1 MFAFINNLVRV
12 ILSIFGFGQKKELS
26 PELKEKIR
34 IAASA
39 QALSEMW
46 EKTNREVAYW
56 ESEVRMF
63 LKHSETLLLVGDQ
76 EAAAKAVDRAKEAN
90 EQLAAA
96 RRKQA
101 FCYEKSLE
109 LK

>member
-1 MFAFINNLVRV
+1 MFAFINNIIVA

-26 PELKEKIR
+26 PELKEKIY
-34 IAASA
+34 IAATA

-46 EKTNREVAYW
+46 GKANKEAAYW
-56 ESEVRMF
+56 ESEVRML
-63 LKHSETLLLVGDQ
+63 LKHSETLLLAGDQ
-76 EAAAKAVDRAKEAN
+76 EAAAKAVDRANEAN

-101 FCYEKSLE
+101 FCYKKSLE

>member
-1 MFAFINNLVRV
+1 MFNFINKIIVA

-26 PELKEKIR
+26 PELKEKIH

-56 ESEVRMF
+56 ESEVRML

-76 EAAAKAVDRAKEAN
+76 EAAAKAIDQAKEAN

>member
-12 ILSIFGFGQKKELS
+12 IFSVFGFGQKRELS
-26 PELKEKIR
+26 PELKEKIH

-46 EKTNREVAYW
+46 TRANEEVAYW
-56 ESEVRMF
+56 ESEVRML
-63 LKHSETLLLVGDQ
+63 LKHSETLLLAGDQ
-76 EAAAKAVDRAKEAN
+76 EAAARAVDQAKAAN
-90 EQLAAA
+90 EQLSAA

>member
-1 MFAFINNLVRV
+1 MFALINNLVRA
-12 ILSIFGFGQKKELS
+12 ILSSFGFGRKKELS
-26 PELKEKIR
+26 PELKEKIH
-34 IAASA
+34 IAATA

-46 EKTNREVAYW
+46 ARANKEVAYW
-56 ESEVRMF
+56 ESEVRML
-63 LKHSETLLLVGDQ
+63 LKDSETLLLVGDQ
-76 EAAAKAVDRAKEAN
+76 EAAARAVDRARKAN
-90 EQLAAA
+90 EQVAAA

>member
-1 MFAFINNLVRV
+1 MFAFINNLVRA
-12 ILSIFGFGQKKELS
+12 ILSIFGFGRKKELS
-26 PELKEKIR
+26 PELKEKIH
-34 IAASA
+34 ISLSAYAVAA
-39 QALSEMW
+39 MW
-46 EKTNREVAYW
+46 TRANEEVAYW
-56 ESEVRMF
+56 ESEVRM
-63 LKHSETLLLVGDQ
+63 LLRHSETLLLVGDQ
-76 EAAAKAVDRAKEAN
+76 KAAAKAVDRAKEAN

>member
-1 MFAFINNLVRV
+1 MFNFINNIIVA

-26 PELKEKIR
+26 PELKEKIH

-63 LKHSETLLLVGDQ
+63 LKHSETLLLAGDQ
-76 EAAAKAVDRAKEAN
+76 EAAARAVDQAKAAN
-90 EQLAAA
+90 EQLSAA

>member
-1 MFAFINNLVRV
+1 MFAFINNLVAV
-12 ILSIFGFGQKKELS
+12 ILSFFSFGQKKELS

-46 EKTNREVAYW
+46 EKTNKEAVYW
-56 ESEVRMF
+56 ESEVRML

-90 EQLAAA
+90 EQLSAA

>member
-1 MFAFINNLVRV
+1 MFNFVNNLVRV

-26 PELKEKIR
+26 PELKEKIH

-46 EKTNREVAYW
+46 EKTNKEVAYW
-56 ESEVRMF
+56 ESEVRML
-63 LKHSETLLLVGDQ
+63 LKHSETLLLAGDQ
-76 EAAAKAVDRAKEAN
+76 EAAARAVDQAKAAN
-90 EQLAAA
+90 EQLSAA